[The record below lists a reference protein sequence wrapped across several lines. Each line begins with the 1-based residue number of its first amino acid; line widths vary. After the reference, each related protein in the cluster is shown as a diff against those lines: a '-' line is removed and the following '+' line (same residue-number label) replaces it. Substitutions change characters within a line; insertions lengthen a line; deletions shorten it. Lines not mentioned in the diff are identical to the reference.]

1 VRRAAFIVALTA
13 LAAGATSSS
22 AQDSDVLNVR
32 ATRRDTMTV
41 STTVTAAFTVRN
53 ASGDIVHVT
62 PRVRAPDNWPV
73 LMGTTP
79 FAIAPNAA
87 TIVMLSVVVPARAAA
102 GTYAVG
108 MSVGTRTSD
117 SIFVRVPQRR
127 ALELTLLDKPGYIVS
142 GEPYQAHF
150 LVRNRGNTSARVRL
164 RARSTLGRA
173 TLTDTVARIDADGT
187 TMVEV
192 SVATPRGIS
201 AATDDVLELS
211 AVQDSVADVRVASA
225 RVTVVP
231 EPTRAIEDFLR
242 IPTQVNLRAASSDAV
257 SPFEVFGRGPIR
269 DGGDTDVDF
278 LFRGPTGPFSAFG
291 ERDEYRLSLIAP
303 GWRVRLGDQINMLS
317 PLTGGSQPGFGA
329 SVDGT
334 HDLFSAGVH
343 GQEFRRSPVKGK
355 EIGGFVG
362 LGDPMGLRG
371 VVNVVRRDGGVL
383 PGQVASAAA
392 GYGGAPMSAHAELAR
407 SSSESGAGVGH
418 SLRISRAAGTYSLD
432 IGHQSA
438 DTGFSGAQRG
448 VSQSHLTATANW
460 FESVS
465 LALSAG
471 SHRSDLSR
479 SAGVP
484 YVDGLD
490 IAALRANWLGQY
502 SLELGAATRSTTISG
517 MRQQGTQ
524 QDLRLRGDQD
534 FGFANVAAEAEVGR
548 ARDVFAEQRVY
559 SSFSLS
565 VRRAIAVGQY
575 ALWMER
581 YSGGSI
587 TRGADGT
594 STVGGDAT
602 LRIGRTADISL
613 LGFAT
618 HAHVVGAPWQSQVDV
633 MISRVIRNGN
643 RVSLRARLIGGS
655 SLSNSQQSVAF
666 LEYGIP
672 LRLPVSRLRTPGRVY
687 GRVVDAVS
695 GRGVPGALV
704 RLGPQVAITDA
715 DGDVAFGGV
724 PGGEHRLS
732 MSQETS
738 FAHAVFVGDP
748 TVRVDSMRPR
758 PTTFT
763 LAIARG
769 ARLDID
775 ARRFAIART
784 AVAGA
789 QDSVV
794 DAGPLS
800 NATLVLAGERD
811 TLYRTTRSDGK
822 TSFTDVPPGR
832 WVVSIRGDA
841 PAFHR
846 FDPDRA
852 ELTLAPGESRSLTF
866 RLVPR
871 KREIQIIGTDQE
883 LRSQPS
889 DARNPAAPVPAT
901 PRTRKPDESRP

>member
-1 VRRAAFIVALTA
+1 
-13 LAAGATSSS
+13 
-22 AQDSDVLNVR
+22 
-32 ATRRDTMTV
+32 
-41 STTVTAAFTVRN
+41 
-53 ASGDIVHVT
+53 
-62 PRVRAPDNWPV
+62 
-73 LMGTTP
+73 
-79 FAIAPNAA
+79 
-87 TIVMLSVVVPARAAA
+87 
-102 GTYAVG
+102 
-108 MSVGTRTSD
+108 
-117 SIFVRVPQRR
+117 
-127 ALELTLLDKPGYIVS
+127 
-142 GEPYQAHF
+142 
-150 LVRNRGNTSARVRL
+150 
-164 RARSTLGRA
+164 
-173 TLTDTVARIDADGT
+173 
-187 TMVEV
+187 
-192 SVATPRGIS
+192 
-201 AATDDVLELS
+201 
-211 AVQDSVADVRVASA
+211 
-225 RVTVVP
+225 
-231 EPTRAIEDFLR
+231 
-242 IPTQVNLRAASSDAV
+242 
-257 SPFEVFGRGPIR
+257 
-269 DGGDTDVDF
+269 
-278 LFRGPTGPFSAFG
+278 
-291 ERDEYRLSLIAP
+291 
-303 GWRVRLGDQINMLS
+303 
-317 PLTGGSQPGFGA
+317 
-329 SVDGT
+329 
-334 HDLFSAGVH
+334 
-343 GQEFRRSPVKGK
+343 
-355 EIGGFVG
+355 
-362 LGDPMGLRG
+362 
-371 VVNVVRRDGGVL
+371 
-383 PGQVASAAA
+383 
-392 GYGGAPMSAHAELAR
+392 
-407 SSSESGAGVGH
+407 
-418 SLRISRAAGTYSLD
+418 
-432 IGHQSA
+432 
-438 DTGFSGAQRG
+438 
-448 VSQSHLTATANW
+448 
-460 FESVS
+460 
-465 LALSAG
+465 
-471 SHRSDLSR
+471 
-479 SAGVP
+479 
-484 YVDGLD
+484 
-490 IAALRANWLGQY
+490 
-502 SLELGAATRSTTISG
+502 
-517 MRQQGTQ
+517 
-524 QDLRLRGDQD
+524 
-534 FGFANVAAEAEVGR
+534 
-548 ARDVFAEQRVY
+548 
-559 SSFSLS
+559 
-565 VRRAIAVGQY
+565 
-575 ALWMER
+575 
-581 YSGGSI
+581 
-587 TRGADGT
+587 
-594 STVGGDAT
+594 
-602 LRIGRTADISL
+602 
-613 LGFAT
+613 
-618 HAHVVGAPWQSQVDV
+618 